1 MENNTEDYVRT
12 AILEDPFEA
21 QIAAGMLHEENIPH
35 IIRSYHDTAYDGL
48 FQAQKGWGEIRAPR
62 QYTDQILEILEDYR
76 SEIPE
81 SLPENSD
88 E

>member
-1 MENNTEDYVRT
+1 MEKRTQEYIRT

-21 QIAAGMLHEENIPH
+21 QIVSGMLHEENIPH
-35 IIRSYHDTAYDGL
+35 LVVSYHDTAYDGL

-62 QYTDQILEILEDYR
+62 DCGDQIIEILEDYR
-76 SEIPE
+76 SQIPE
-81 SLPENSD
+81 ALPEDRD

>member
-1 MENNTEDYVRT
+1 MEDRTQEYIKT

-21 QIAAGMLHEENIPH
+21 QIVSGILQEENIPH
-35 IIRSYHDTAYDGL
+35 MVVSYHDTAYDGL

-62 QYTDQILEILEDYR
+62 DYGDQILEILEDYR
-76 SEIPE
+76 SQIPE
-81 SLPENSD
+81 TFPEDAD